1 MKKCDCCKETKN
13 NVIEYKLPI
22 IGYGSFF
29 DVLDEDEETHF
40 HLCPECATEIN
51 QWVKKR
57 LPEGVTLEDFWKCRV
72 IEKKY
77 QKIKEGPQHT
87 YFEFEYEKVLIDVF
101 LKFMPQVIFG
111 EHYHLEKLKYKII
124 DFLFPM

>member
-1 MKKCDCCKETKN
+1 MKKIVSIILSVVLMITFSVPTYGKT
-13 NVIEYKLPI
+13 VSTEYAGADLDTPLEENLQANAAVGEKLNI
-22 IGYGSFF
+22 NAKAAMYHNAL
-29 DVLDEDEETHF
+29 VDE
-40 HLCPECATEIN
+40 L
-51 QWVKKR
+51 K
-57 LPEGVTLEDFWKCRV
+57 L
-72 IEKKY
+72 EKKY

-111 EHYHLEKLKYKII
+111 EHYHLDKLKYKII